1 MIFNLFEEIYLL
13 TVLTFR
19 VGSYQEKFL
28 PVQLSRRAGPDRL
41 PTVGSG
47 GAQQSGVAE
56 PRHH

>member
-1 MIFNLFEEIYLL
+1 MSVSGSCAGVIFNLFEEIYLL

-41 PTVGSG
+41 PTAG
-47 GAQQSGVAE
+47 QSGAE
-56 PRHH
+56 